1 MPRLSSF
8 NLGLYQKKFSST
20 SRVTGGAINI
30 GCTKG
35 RGSSTRIYN
44 FLNQHPLTSATSV
57 TSSTPVIPSNPSLS
71 APTIS
76 STTPDLTTIAVFF
89 NIPTNN
95 GGSAITDYQYSI
107 NNGVTFVSSG
117 TTTSPITITN
127 LSQGTEYQIIIRAV
141 NINGYGANSSMVEET
156 TEEQMQVII
165 TPLPLDPIEETTP
178 P

>member
-1 MPRLSSF
+1 MPRFSSF

-95 GGSAITDYQYSI
+95 GGSAIIDYQYSKDNVFI
-107 NNGVTFVSSG
+107 KEYNSISEASRELNISHHNIERILYGRGKLAGGFIWKYVNENNLKTY
-117 TTTSPITITN
+117 IK
-127 LSQGTEYQIIIRAV
+127 
-141 NINGYGANSSMVEET
+141 
-156 TEEQMQVII
+156 
-165 TPLPLDPIEETTP
+165 
-178 P
+178 